1 MMGGGMIWWGV
12 ALIVVGVIL
21 GATGAFGLGGVLTWL
36 GWLLL
41 IVGVVLAIVHL
52 ATHRPAPARTAR

>member
-1 MMGGGMIWWGV
+1 MMGGGLVWWGV
-12 ALIVVGVIL
+12 ALIVIGVIL

-41 IVGVVLAIVHL
+41 IVGIVMAVIHL
-52 ATHRPAPARTAR
+52 AAHREPRPVR